1 MRYLF
6 FELLLCLLLPAG
18 RELAAQSRHDSLYKA
33 VSESSC
39 NIIAPMISDDGR
51 WLTVRK
57 RSWLP
62 AMGTSDFDNDTI
74 LIFDARKPGKS
85 VIASYRTA
93 IRSLAFTGNNIL
105 ILSDSLQTELLS
117 LEKQTS
123 IYYRDVKKA
132 EALKGKTRFLLH
144 YNKQENDRLELRD
157 NDGKLLNSLD
167 NVYRYYTTSQGHV
180 YAVSETGKNE
190 FKITLLNDSETE
202 QLYETSLKIGYLDID
217 PDGQGLM
224 IREEDPA
231 GNSEEIVYLD
241 AESKTAWPLKE
252 VLPATI
258 RRGFTDVIHEGNS
271 YFVKTYNEKEKKAD
285 TIADIWYGNDNQIEE
300 KFNPPVDVFTYIWE
314 PAGHTII
321 RVGTDD
327 LTTSFSIGSDRYF
340 LSFDPSKFRDF
351 TRDYPL
357 LQMFVYDKISGQYSI
372 LDTIEPQ
379 LQLSVD
385 GEYAL
390 SQKDKEWYLYHIA
403 SGNKKLIPGKDLGEP
418 WFTDDGKAI
427 LFEGDGALWQYEL
440 NTGTLTEAA
449 VFKGY
454 RTSVVNNEEESL
466 GVPHGSFNKA
476 HVNLQRPLIIKL
488 YDPQENVTSYVLW
501 HKGKSEVIVPPTT
514 GYIQNLRTDDTY
526 SHFVFT
532 EENYNLPPRL
542 VYSETG
548 RKEQVLYQSNK
559 ENSAIFSLRQ
569 EIISYTN
576 SDGDPLKGILY
587 YPLNYDPSV
596 KYPMVVHIYE
606 KQRKYSNLY
615 PFPSYNDEE
624 GFNIR
629 LLTEKGYFVYLP
641 DIRIQWGKG
650 PGLNALDCVNKSL
663 DALNGIQSID
673 KHGIGLIGH
682 SFGGYETDFIA
693 THSTRFAAY
702 VSGSAHSDILR
713 AYYSFNFGF
722 QYPDHVRIESNQY
735 KMGVPFSA
743 NKTLYFENNPIYY
756 AENVNAPVLLWSG
769 TEDQNVTSDNTMAF
783 YIALRRNGKTVTMLF
798 YKGEEHGLQNQQA
811 SFDLTC
817 RILDWFD
824 YYLKGD
830 TGIEWISK
838 GMTKGAR

>member
-1 MRYLF
+1 MLLF
-6 FELLLCLLLPAG
+6 LCLPLLAG
-18 RELAAQSRHDSLYKA
+18 RELAAQSSHDSLYKA
-33 VSESSC
+33 VSEASC
-39 NIIAPMISDDGR
+39 NITVPMMSNDGK
-51 WLTVRK
+51 WLTIRK

-62 AMGTSDFDNDTI
+62 AYGTSDFDNDTI
-74 LIFDARKPGKS
+74 LIFDTGRSGKGKIAAR
-85 VIASYRTA
+85 RTA

-105 ILSDSLQTELLS
+105 ILSDSLRTELLS

-123 IYYRDVKKA
+123 IFYKDVKKA
-132 EALKGKTRFLLH
+132 EALKGKSRFLLH

-167 NVYRYYTTSQGHV
+167 NVYRYFTTSQGHV

-202 QLYETSLKIGYLDID
+202 QLYETSLKIEYLDID
-217 PDGQGLM
+217 PDGQGMM
-224 IREEDPA
+224 IREENHA
-231 GNSEEIVYLD
+231 GSSEEIVYLD
-241 AESKTAWPLKE
+241 TESKTAWPLKE

-258 RRGFTDVIHEGNS
+258 QRGFTDVIHEGDS

-285 TIADIWYGNDNQIEE
+285 TITDIWYGNDNQIEE
-300 KFNPPVDVFTYIWE
+300 KFIPPADVLTYLWE
-314 PAGHTII
+314 PVSHTII
-321 RVGTDD
+321 RIGTDD
-327 LTTSFSIGSDRYF
+327 LTTSCSIGSNRYF
-340 LSFDPSKFRDF
+340 LCFNPYKFQDY
-351 TRDYPL
+351 TREYAL
-357 LQMFVYDKISGQYSI
+357 LQLFVYDRVSGQYSI
-372 LDTIEPQ
+372 LDTIEPE
-379 LQLSVD
+379 LNLSAD
-385 GEYAL
+385 GQYAL
-390 SQKDKEWYLYHIA
+390 SPRDKEWYLYHIA
-403 SGNKKLIPGKDLGEP
+403 SGNKKLIPRKDLGEP
-418 WFTDDGKAI
+418 RFTDDGKAV
-427 LFEGDGALWQYEL
+427 LFEGDGALWLYDLED
-440 NTGTLTEAA
+440 GTLTEAA

-454 RTSVVNNEEESL
+454 RTSVVNNEGESL
-466 GVPHGSFNKA
+466 GIPHGSFNKP
-476 HVNLQRPLIIKL
+476 HVNLQGPLIIKL

-501 HKGKSEVIVPPTT
+501 HKGKSKVIVPPTT
-514 GYIQNLRTDDTY
+514 CHIQDLNADKAY
-526 SHFVFT
+526 SHFVYT

-542 VYSETG
+542 VYSEIG
-548 RKEQVLYQSNK
+548 RKEQVLYQSDK
-559 ENSAIFSLRQ
+559 ENSSIFSLRQ

-606 KQRKYSNLY
+606 KQRHYSNLY
-615 PFPSYNDEE
+615 PSFSSYYDEE

-629 LLTEKGYFVYLP
+629 LLLEKGYFVYMP
-641 DIRIQWGKG
+641 DILIQWGKG

-673 KHGIGLIGH
+673 KHRIGLTGH

-702 VSGSAHSDILR
+702 VSGSGHSDILR
-713 AYYSFNFGF
+713 DYYSFNYGF
-722 QYPDHVRIESNQY
+722 LYPDLVRIESNQY

-756 AENVNAPVLLWSG
+756 ADNVNAPVLLWSG

-798 YKGEEHGLQNQQA
+798 YKGEGHGLQTQQA
-811 SFDLTC
+811 QFDLTS

-824 YYLKGD
+824 YFLKED

-838 GMTKGAR
+838 AIKKDAP